1 MRRYL
6 EQQGATWRNLPDAAV
21 AESIPAKTAK
31 RSLTLT
37 DLSPLP
43 RLGFKGRGTV
53 PAMAKRGITL
63 EAKANQAYRQAD
75 GSLCLVLA
83 PSEVIL
89 LSNLKGDGERLA
101 ELEKGWRIEDEE
113 PTYPLLRR
121 DSHAW
126 FLVTGH
132 DAPAMF
138 AKIAGI
144 DFRLHK
150 FSDLAIAQTSVAKM
164 TAIVTRADFGKYPA
178 FHLLADSAAAI
189 YFWSCLTDAA
199 REFGGSILGL
209 GQAEE
214 FETHEAADGGTQ
226 L

>member
-1 MRRYL
+1 ML
-6 EQQGATWRNLPDAAV
+6 
-21 AESIPAKTAK
+21 
-31 RSLTLT
+31 
-37 DLSPLP
+37 
-43 RLGFKGRGTV
+43 
-53 PAMAKRGITL
+53 KRGLTL

-83 PSEVIL
+83 PSEIIL
-89 LSNLKGDGERLA
+89 LSNLKGDGERL
-101 ELEKGWRIEDEE
+101 ESSSRQDWRIEDEE
-113 PTYPLLRR
+113 RTYPLLRR

-126 FLVTGH
+126 FLVTGPQ
-132 DAPAMF
+132 APAMF
-138 AKIAGI
+138 AKISGI

-150 FSDLAIAQTSVAKM
+150 FPDFAIAQTSVAKM
-164 TAIVTRADFGKYPA
+164 TAIVTRSDLGKYPA
-178 FHLLADSAAAI
+178 FHLLADSASAL

-214 FETHEAADGGTQ
+214 FETHEAADGGTS